1 MNRRVKNRLQIFR
14 TREEC
19 VFAKT
24 ELSVL
29 TLDKSD
35 FLKIFHQY
43 DSFEGSV
50 QTKFLKTLLCSHK
63 LEETFLN
70 TESAERV
77 HGNISVLQ
85 TL

>member
-50 QTKFLKTLLCSHK
+50 QTKFLKTILY
-63 LEETFLN
+63 T
-70 TESAERV
+70 
-77 HGNISVLQ
+77 
-85 TL
+85 

>member
-50 QTKFLKTLLCSHK
+50 QTKFLKNDTLYLIV
-63 LEETFLN
+63 LN
-70 TESAERV
+70 LNFFE
-77 HGNISVLQ
+77 H
-85 TL
+85 